1 MNELSQAARWLFLL
15 ALFLIAVAY
24 FAGFTADTK
33 AVTGA
38 LVSIG
43 NTFTGRNAAGNFANY
58 PNGNTAQATTTAVP
72 ATGSLAIPHPTNA
85 PV

>member
-1 MNELSQAARWLFLL
+1 MNELSQAARWLFIL

-33 AVTGA
+33 AVGGA

-43 NTFTGRNAAGNFANY
+43 NTFTGRNAAGQFANY
-58 PNGNTAQATTTAVP
+58 PQGNTAAATATAIP
-72 ATGSLAIPHPTNA
+72 ATGSLAAPHPTNA
-85 PV
+85 PL